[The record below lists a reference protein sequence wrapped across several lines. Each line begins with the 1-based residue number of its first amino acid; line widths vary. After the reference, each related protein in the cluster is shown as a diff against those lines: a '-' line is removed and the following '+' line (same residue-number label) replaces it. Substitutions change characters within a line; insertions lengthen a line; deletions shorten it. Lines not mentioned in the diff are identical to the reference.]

1 MLVKSAVTFFTDEV
15 LIYSFITES
24 ATLKWKYL
32 TVEST
37 AQLFVPAGH

>member
-24 ATLKWKYL
+24 ATLSEME
-32 TVEST
+32 VI
-37 AQLFVPAGH
+37 